1 MLYLDDT
8 KSTVPQ
14 SKREII
20 RQLVL
25 SIVTAHPDEI
35 DCGECFELLDRFAEM
50 TLSGVK
56 AANVLPLVQDHLE
69 RCDDCREEFA
79 ALVAAL
85 YPQT

>member
-8 KSTVPQ
+8 KSNVPRSQ
-14 SKREII
+14 REII

-25 SIVTAHPDEI
+25 GIITAHPDEI

-79 ALVAAL
+79 ALLAAL
-85 YPQT
+85 YLPA